1 MILEINEIQ
10 NTIASAV
17 EQQSSTTAEIGRMVS
32 EAATGGLEIAE
43 GIATVAGA
51 AQTTVQGAESTDR
64 AARQLLEVSED
75 LRKLVD
81 QFTIE

>member
-1 MILEINEIQ
+1 
-10 NTIASAV
+10 
-17 EQQSSTTAEIGRMVS
+17 MVN

-51 AQTTVQGAESTDR
+51 GQTTVQGSESTDR
-64 AARQLLEVSED
+64 AARQLLEVADD
-75 LRKLVD
+75 LKKLVD